1 MRKLASGLFTWK
13 TEMELQMVKMA
24 AEIKEFKDKM
34 QVLEGIF
41 AQESAELPQKED
53 EGNDSIKKIWFKL
66 IRVCS
71 SEFASQSYHETNGRS
86 NTDTRR

>member
-53 EGNDSIKKIWFKL
+53 EGNDSIKKI
-66 IRVCS
+66 
-71 SEFASQSYHETNGRS
+71 
-86 NTDTRR
+86 